1 MLALRPL
8 AAPRALPIV
17 TCVWEMSARERSK
30 RAVDVWLVCS
40 SGGHLM
46 QLAALEEAWSGRSHV
61 WVSND
66 QSDARSLLRDEE
78 SYFLPGPYSRDARS
92 FVRNLVFA
100 ARLVRRRPPRI
111 LITTGADIAVP
122 LALVAR
128 LSGARVV
135 YVESFTRIHTP
146 SLSGR
151 LIALFASRVYVQWPE
166 LVPTLRGARFAGAVV
181 EA

>member
-1 MLALRPL
+1 
-8 AAPRALPIV
+8 
-17 TCVWEMSARERSK
+17 
-30 RAVDVWLVCS
+30 
-40 SGGHLM
+40 M
-46 QLAALEEAWSGRSHV
+46 QLAALGEAWSDRSRL

-78 SYFLPGPYSRDARS
+78 SYLLPGPFSRDLRS
-92 FVRNLVFA
+92 FTRNLLFA
-100 ARLVRRRPPRI
+100 TRLVRQRPPRI

-122 LALVAR
+122 LALIAR
-128 LSGARVV
+128 LSGARIV
-135 YVESFTRIHTP
+135 YIESFTRIHSP

>member
-1 MLALRPL
+1 
-8 AAPRALPIV
+8 
-17 TCVWEMSARERSK
+17 
-30 RAVDVWLVCS
+30 
-40 SGGHLM
+40 M
-46 QLAALEEAWSGRSHV
+46 QLAALEDAWSGRSRV

-66 QSDARSLLRDEE
+66 QSDARSVLRNEE
-78 SYFLPGPYSRDARS
+78 SHFLPGPYSRDLRS
-92 FVRNLVFA
+92 FLNNLVFA
-100 ARLVRRRPPRI
+100 VELARTRPPRV

-128 LSGARVV
+128 LRGARVV

-151 LIALFASRVYVQWPE
+151 LIALFANRVYVQWPE